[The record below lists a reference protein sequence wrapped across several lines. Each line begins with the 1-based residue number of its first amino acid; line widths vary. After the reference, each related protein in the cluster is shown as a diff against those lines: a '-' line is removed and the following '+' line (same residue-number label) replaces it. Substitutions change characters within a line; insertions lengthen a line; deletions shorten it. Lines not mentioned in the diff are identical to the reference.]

1 MQIHSLYFFIVYPVV
16 LSRDMKKPIM
26 HLLKPEGDTMNSA
39 VKKQTED
46 DLSHVVQQ
54 AEKLESLGALA
65 GGVAHDL
72 NNLLGVVMGYSE
84 LMLVRLD
91 KGSPLKE
98 HVGTIMKASERAA
111 AIVQDMLTLTRREV
125 DTTDPLDLNT
135 IVNEQLA
142 SSEFMKLASSHVQ
155 IKVRTELE
163 TGLPK
168 IKGSLY
174 HLEKALMN
182 LLANAMEANRDMGTV
197 HIRTESRYLETPVS
211 GYEQID
217 SGEYVLLSV
226 SDNGEGTSAE
236 DMAKLFEPF
245 YTKKVMGRNGT
256 GLGLPVV
263 WGVIK
268 DHAGYID
275 VQSRPNHGTTF
286 TLYFPATRE
295 EAAINSRVLPMGY
308 MGKGETILVVDDV
321 QEQRDL
327 ATQMLSSL
335 HYSVKTVSSGQ
346 AAVRYLAECN
356 VDLVVIDMIMD
367 PGIDGLETYRRISDV
382 KRDQKTI
389 LVSGFAETDR
399 VKKAQE
405 LGAGAFVR
413 KPYILENI
421 GRAVRMELDKP
432 AKKSEKR

>member
-1 MQIHSLYFFIVYPVV
+1 MDPAQKRTEADEFQEMKATHSLAPQ
-16 LSRDMKKPIM
+16 R
-26 HLLKPEGDTMNSA
+26 
-39 VKKQTED
+39 
-46 DLSHVVQQ
+46 
-54 AEKLESLGALA
+54 AEKMESLGALA

-91 KGSPLKE
+91 KESSLRE

-111 AIVQDMLTLTRREV
+111 AIVQDMLTLARRGIE
-125 DTTDPLDLNT
+125 TQDPLDLNA
-135 IVNEQLA
+135 IVSEQLV
-142 SSEFMKLASSHVQ
+142 SPEYMKLASSHVQ
-155 IKVRTELE
+155 VKVRTDLE
-163 TGLPK
+163 ADLPK
-168 IKGSLY
+168 IKGSLF

-182 LLANAMEANRDMGTV
+182 LFTNAMEAIRDIGAV
-197 HIRTESRYLETPVS
+197 NVRTESRYLETPVS

-217 SGEYVLLSV
+217 PGDYVLLSV
-226 SDNGEGTSAE
+226 SDNGEGTAP
-236 DMAKLFEPF
+236 DAMARLFEPF

-256 GLGLPVV
+256 GLELSVV
-263 WGVIK
+263 WGVVK

-286 TLYFPATRE
+286 TLYFPVTRE
-295 EAAINSRVLPMGY
+295 EAAISNRVLPIGY

-327 ATQMLSSL
+327 ATQMLTSL
-335 HYSVKTVSSGQ
+335 NYSVKTVSDGQ
-346 AAVRYLAECN
+346 AAVKYLMECD
-356 VDLVVIDMIMD
+356 VDLMVIDMIMD
-367 PGIDGLETYRRISDV
+367 PGIDGLETYRRISQV
-382 KRDQKTI
+382 RRDQKTI

-405 LGAGAFVR
+405 IGAGAFVR

-432 AKKSEKR
+432 ISKNLGSR